1 MMIDVRR
8 WTPELAWRPNAC
20 IHQRRRSGD
29 RFLGALCARPGGNFP
44 APIVDHA
51 KARHAALAASEMPQ

>member
-1 MMIDVRR
+1 MTIDVLRC
-8 WTPELAWRPNAC
+8 TAELARGLNAC

-29 RFLGALCARPGGNFP
+29 RIPGPADAGQVDTYP

-51 KARHAALAASEMPQ
+51 KARHALAACEMSQ